1 MDGGA
6 RPKIG
11 DPVLRKEDRRLL
23 IGAGI
28 FSDDVNV
35 PGQTFA
41 AIVRSPHA
49 HARIKGYD
57 PTAAKAIPGVI
68 AVFTGADTMA
78 AGLKPIPHNTIAT
91 SPPDIDLA
99 NSDGSAHYNSPHHI
113 LPADKARFAG
123 EALAIVIADT
133 VEAAKNGAEAMVID
147 LEPLPAVTD
156 GAAAVLPD
164 APLVWE
170 EAGSN
175 VSVDADIGDKPATDA
190 AFAKAAHVVRL
201 DTWVQRVTGVP
212 MEPRAA
218 VGEYD
223 PESDRYTV
231 HTGSGGAFRQKREI
245 AIILDVEIDQVRVI
259 VKDVGGNFGTR
270 NSFYPEFALVAWA
283 AKHIGRPV
291 KWTSDRTEAFLSDH
305 QGRDLRVAAELA
317 LDKGGNFIG
326 LRGENIG
333 NVGAHT
339 VSYVPLAK
347 GVEIMSGVYR
357 IPACFFRARA
367 VMTNTA
373 STSPYR
379 SAGRPEVIF
388 VMERLVDLAARETGI
403 DPVTLRRRNMVPP
416 DAMPYANGLGMI
428 YDSGK
433 YELAMDQA
441 LALGDVAGFN
451 ARKADSLARGRKRGL
466 GVAAY
471 VETSS
476 GAPRERT
483 EMTVVPPERN
493 DSGTGRGGGQGRI
506 DVVIGTLSSG
516 QGHETSFAQLVT
528 EWLGVD
534 FDRVKL
540 IQGDTDIVKFGGGS
554 HSGRSMRLAGIIMGA
569 ASDEIIAR
577 GKRIAAHLLEAAESD
592 IAFADGVFTIAGTD
606 RSVGLFDVAAAA
618 ETNTDLPDDLKGPL
632 AAESDQ
638 VIQTPAF
645 PYGAHVCE
653 VEVDVE
659 TGTVELVRYSAV
671 DDVGRA
677 INPMI
682 LHGQAHGAIV
692 QGLGQAMFER
702 AHYDAETGQLLSASF
717 MDYTMPRADTMPSF
731 DTEISEVPSTT
742 NKLGIRAGGEGGTTP
757 ALAVLINAVV
767 DALADL
773 GVRHVEMPATPE
785 RVWQA
790 IRDARDGREA

>member
-1 MDGGA
+1 MDGGIDSA
-6 RPKIG
+6 RPMIG
-11 DPVLRKEDRRLL
+11 EPALRKEDRRLL
-23 IGAGI
+23 TGAGI
-28 FSDDVNV
+28 FSDDVNL
-35 PGQTFA
+35 PGQTYA

-57 PTAAKAIPGVI
+57 SDAAKAVPGVI

-78 AGLKPIPHNTIAT
+78 DGLKPIPHNTIAS

-99 NSDGSAHYNSPHHI
+99 NSDGSPHYNSPHHI

-123 EALAIVIADT
+123 EALAMVIADT
-133 VEAAKNGAEAMVID
+133 AEAAKGGAEAMAID

-156 GAAAVLPD
+156 GAAATLPD
-164 APLVWE
+164 APLVWD

-175 VSVDADIGDKPATDA
+175 VSVDADIGDRAATDA

-201 DTWVQRVTGVP
+201 DAWVQRVTGVP
-212 MEPRAA
+212 MEPRGA

-223 PESDRYTV
+223 PALGRYTI

-245 AIILDVEIDQVRVI
+245 AVILDVDIDQVRVI
-259 VKDVGGNFGTR
+259 VRDVGGNFGTR

-283 AKHIGRPV
+283 ARHIGRPV
-291 KWTSDRTEAFLSDH
+291 KWTADRTESFLSDH
-305 QGRDLRVAAELA
+305 QGRDLRVKAELA
-317 LDKGGNFIG
+317 LDRDGNFIG

-347 GVEIMSGVYR
+347 GVEVMSGVYR

-373 STSPYR
+373 STCPYR
-379 SAGRPEVIF
+379 SAGRPEVTF
-388 VMERLVDLAARETGI
+388 VMERLVDLAARTTGI
-403 DPVTLRRRNMVPP
+403 DAVSLRRRNMIPP
-416 DAMPYANGLGMI
+416 DAMPYANGLGMV
-428 YDSGK
+428 YDSGR
-433 YELAMDQA
+433 YEQAMDQA
-441 LALGDVAGFN
+441 LALADVSGFD
-451 ARKADSLARGRKRGL
+451 ARKAESARRGKRRGL
-466 GVAAY
+466 GIAAY

-483 EMTVVPPERN
+483 EITIVPTERN
-493 DSGTGRGGGQGRI
+493 DGETGRI

-534 FDRVKL
+534 LAQVNL

-554 HSGRSMRLAGIIMGA
+554 HSGRSMRLAGIVMGA
-569 ASDEIIAR
+569 ASDEIVAK
-577 GKRIAAHLLEAAESD
+577 GKRIAAHLLEAAEGD
-592 IAFADGVFTIAGTD
+592 IAFADGAFTIAGTD
-606 RSVGLFDVAAAA
+606 RSVGLFDVASAA
-618 ETNTDLPDDLKGPL
+618 ETNPDLPADLKGPL

-653 VEVDVE
+653 VEIDAE
-659 TGTVELVRYSAV
+659 TGAVELVRYGAV

-677 INPMI
+677 INPLI

-692 QGLGQAMFER
+692 QGLGQAMFEQ

-717 MDYTMPRADTMPSF
+717 MDYAMPRADTMPSF
-731 DTEISEVPSTT
+731 ATEISEVPSTT

-757 ALAVLINAVV
+757 ALAVLVNAVV

-790 IRDARDGREA
+790 IREAQGRKA

>member
-1 MDGGA
+1 MEGGMDIT
-6 RPKIG
+6 RPRIG
-11 DPVLRKEDRRLL
+11 DPALRKEDRRLL
-23 IGAGI
+23 TGAGS
-28 FSDDVNV
+28 FSDDVNL
-35 PGQTFA
+35 PDQTYA

-57 PTAAKAIPGVI
+57 LAAARAMPGVI
-68 AVFTGADTMA
+68 AIFTGADTTA
-78 AGLKPIPHNTIAT
+78 DGLKPIPHNTIAS

-99 NSDGSAHYNSPHHI
+99 NRDGSTHYNSPHHI
-113 LPADKARFAG
+113 LPADKTRFVG

-133 VEAAKNGAEAMVID
+133 VGNAKSGAEAVAID
-147 LEPLPAVTD
+147 FEPLPAVTD
-156 GAAAVLPD
+156 GAAAVAPE

-175 VSVDADIGDKPATDA
+175 VCVDADIGDRAATDA
-190 AFAKAAHVVRL
+190 AFAKAAHVARL

-218 VGEYD
+218 VGEFD
-223 PESDRYTV
+223 PESGRYTI

-245 AIILDVEIDQVRVI
+245 AVILDVEIDRVRVV

-283 AKHIGRPV
+283 SRHIGRPV
-291 KWTSDRTEAFLSDH
+291 KWTCDRTEAFLSDH

-317 LDKGGNFIG
+317 LDADGKFIG

-373 STSPYR
+373 STAPYR

-403 DPVTLRRRNMVPP
+403 DPVALRRRNMIPP

-433 YELAMDQA
+433 YELALDQA
-441 LALGDVAGFN
+441 LALGDVAGFD
-451 ARKADSLARGRKRGL
+451 ARKAESAARGKRRGL
-466 GVAAY
+466 GIAAY

-483 EMTVVPPERN
+483 EMTVVPPARDKN
-493 DSGTGRGGGQGRI
+493 GSGRI

-534 FDRVKL
+534 LGQVNL

-554 HSGRSMRLAGIIMGA
+554 HSGRSMRLAGIVMGA
-569 ASDEIIAR
+569 ASDEIVAR
-577 GKRIAAHLLEAAESD
+577 GRRIAANLLEAAESD

-606 RSVGLFDVAAAA
+606 RAIGLFDVASAA
-618 ETNTDLPDDLKGPL
+618 ETNPGLPDDLKGPL

-653 VEVDVE
+653 VEIDE
-659 TGTVELVRYSAV
+659 DTGAVKLVRYAGI

-682 LHGQAHGAIV
+682 LQGQAHGAIV

-717 MDYTMPRADTMPSF
+717 MDYAMPRADTMPSF
-731 DTEISEVPSTT
+731 ETEISEVPSTT
-742 NKLGIRAGGEGGTTP
+742 NRLGIRAGGEGGTTP
-757 ALAVLINAVV
+757 ALAVLINAIV

-773 GVRHVEMPATPE
+773 GVRHIEMPATPE

-790 IRDARDGREA
+790 IREARDHKA